1 MLHKNVPI
9 ESVVFIFVVEVVAA
23 EVSVV
28 VVVVVDV
35 QGIVDGVVSIMI
47 FIREHSRMAPSRGAS
62 HWSGEI

>member
-35 QGIVDGVVSIMI
+35 QGIVDGVVSIMT
-47 FIREHSRMAPSRGAS
+47 FIIKR
-62 HWSGEI
+62 

>member
-9 ESVVFIFVVEVVAA
+9 ESVVFIFVVKVVAA

-35 QGIVDGVVSIMI
+35 QGIVDGVVSIMT
-47 FIREHSRMAPSRGAS
+47 FIIKR
-62 HWSGEI
+62 